1 MSLPRLA
8 FAALV
13 LLLLL
18 VMPVSAQPMEA
29 PAIPAAQT
37 LFDSGL
43 RSYQVGQY
51 GAAAQS
57 FRRTADDFGYHQQTT
72 AARLML
78 GKSLYAAG
86 DLEEAASAMTDFLR
100 AYPKSRYVDDARA
113 LRRAAESRLEAI
125 AAVPEPMDLGIV
137 LPMSDTDVVFS
148 QALFNGIRLAVDE
161 HNAAEPARPV
171 RMVFRDT
178 QGTERGATA
187 AVESLAGGGVEL
199 VIGPLYSGEAVA
211 AGAAAER
218 ERVVLVAP
226 LATEERV
233 SAGRRYVFQANPTF
247 DQRGRTMAR
256 YVAATEPD
264 RRVGVIAR
272 VGTFGTT
279 MAASFQDEFER
290 LGGAVPFVEL
300 LPNEGAWFR
309 LPEILGDSLEM
320 VDALYLPVAG
330 AKAPDA
336 AAGALRGLDQLLPDG
351 GRSRIRVF
359 GNTEWGQLDAS
370 RQRATQYGTTFTSD
384 FHVDERSP
392 AAMAFAQRYEAL
404 AGVAPERLAYA
415 GYDITRMALVQLGER
430 RSEESLAETF
440 RGARPYEG
448 LGHRIY
454 FGGGSVNESM
464 FILGFR
470 DGRLVVIE

>member
-1 MSLPRLA
+1 MHRLA
-8 FAALV
+8 LLA
-13 LLLLL
+13 LLLLIA
-18 VMPVSAQPMEA
+18 VPAVAQPMEA

-37 LFDSGL
+37 VFDSGL

-57 FRRTADDFGYHQQTT
+57 FGRAANDFEYHQQTT

-78 GKSLYAAG
+78 GKALYAAG
-86 DLEEAASAMTDFLR
+86 NLEGAASEMTAFLR

-113 LRRAAESRLEAI
+113 IRRAAESRLEAL
-125 AAVPEPMDLGIV
+125 AAVPDPTDVGIA
-137 LPMSDTDVVFS
+137 LPMSDTDVVFT
-148 QALFNGIRLAVDE
+148 QALFNGVRLAVDE
-161 HNAAEPARPV
+161 HNAAGPAQPI

-187 AVESLAGGGVEL
+187 AVESLAGSGVEL
-199 VIGPLYSGEAVA
+199 VIGPLYSEEAVA

-218 ERVVLVAP
+218 ERVVLIAP

-233 SAGRRYVFQANPTF
+233 SEGRRYVFQANPTF
-247 DQRGRTMAR
+247 DQRGRAMAR
-256 YVAATEPD
+256 FVASADPS

-290 LGGAVPFVEL
+290 LGGTVPFVEL

-320 VDALYLPVAG
+320 VDALYLPVSG

-336 AAGALRGLDQLLPDG
+336 AAGALRGLDQMLPEG
-351 GRSRIRVF
+351 ERGRIRVF

-370 RQRATQYGTTFTSD
+370 RQRASQYGTAFTSD
-384 FHVDERSP
+384 FHVDERG
-392 AAMAFAQRYEAL
+392 AAASAFVERYRTL
-404 AGVAPERLAYA
+404 AGVAPDRLAYA
-415 GYDITRMALVQLGER
+415 GYDITKMALAQLGER
-430 RSEESLAETF
+430 RSEESLAETM

-454 FGGGSVNESM
+454 FGGGSVNEAM